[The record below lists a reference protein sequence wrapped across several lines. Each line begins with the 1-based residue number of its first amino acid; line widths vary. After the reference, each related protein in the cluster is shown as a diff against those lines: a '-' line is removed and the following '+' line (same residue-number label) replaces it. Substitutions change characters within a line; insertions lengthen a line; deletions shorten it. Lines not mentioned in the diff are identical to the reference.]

1 MSLFTRPNK
10 LTIANRMLFGLS
22 VSFMGKNVE
31 VSLLKKYK
39 GTNSKKL
46 SNK

>member
-1 MSLFTRPNK
+1 MSLFILPNSA
-10 LTIANRMLFGLS
+10 LPANRKLFRLKIWS
-22 VSFMGKNVE
+22 IGKKVE